1 MLLAQKGEKKQ
12 SNSFA
17 ILECC
22 LYAFL
27 HGSAYYLLLFF
38 SLDWSVTKNQILNI
52 KCQQRFLL
60 SFQFEKR
67 QGSFQIDTKAK
78 AKFIKHLVF
87 NIWLLVNDLSNE
99 LNIHFRIYVA

>member
-1 MLLAQKGEKKQ
+1 MGNCYWHKREKKKQ

-38 SLDWSVTKNQILNI
+38 SLDWSVTKNQTLNI

-67 QGSFQIDTKAK
+67 QVSFQIDAK
-78 AKFIKHLVF
+78 SKFIKHLVLD
-87 NIWLLVNDLSNE
+87 IWLLVNKLMKRTY
-99 LNIHFRIYVA
+99 I